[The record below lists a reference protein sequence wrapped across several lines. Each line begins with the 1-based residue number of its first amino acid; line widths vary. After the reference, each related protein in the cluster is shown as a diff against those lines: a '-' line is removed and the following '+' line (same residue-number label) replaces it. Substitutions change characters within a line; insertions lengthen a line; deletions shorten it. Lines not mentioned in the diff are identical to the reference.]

1 MICVKDRGKMVS
13 IEPTHKIIQ
22 TESWWKK
29 KFESLGFKV
38 EVGNI
43 FYFFPFITY
52 IFSGKLN
59 FAAIKKGFF
68 LISKQIEK
76 NYPNT

>member
-1 MICVKDRGKMVS
+1 MIHMICVKDRGKIVRVD
-13 IEPTHKIIQ
+13 PTHRIIK

-38 EVGNI
+38 KVGNL
-43 FYFFPFITY
+43 FYFFPPIPY

-59 FAAIKKGFF
+59 FAAVKKGFF
-68 LISKQIEK
+68 LISK
-76 NYPNT
+76 